1 LLKHLRR
8 IFAVAAVVLAATTAP
23 VLQAGAAPA
32 GAAPATT
39 AATPAGGFR
48 PIIVSDTGYRPTTD
62 FFVDALGACGTEIVG
77 GLAPNTTNHRV
88 IRTITFRNGDTF
100 TMAKGTEYVRFIDA
114 NAPFDTINGV
124 PVTLP
129 ISGTVTKLRLASGA
143 VIVHRQGPSL
153 LITSNDPVYLFTPE
167 ATAFKKAHLQNF
179 STFSS
184 GALTEYRNAGGTSTT
199 VLTKPTATRSICD
212 RMGLGAFRNA
222 PVLVDEQ
229 FESAG
234 F

>member
-8 IFAVAAVVLAATTAP
+8 TFAVATVVLAATIAP
-23 VLQAGAAPA
+23 VLRA
-32 GAAPATT
+32 GAAPAT
-39 AATPAGGFR
+39 AATTPAGGAR
-48 PIIVSDTGYRPTTD
+48 PVIISDTGYQPTTE

-88 IRTITFRNGDTF
+88 IRTITFRNGDVL

-114 NAPFDTINGV
+114 NAPFNTINGV

-143 VIVHRQGPSL
+143 LIVHRQGPSL
-153 LITSNDPVYLFTPE
+153 LITSNNPVYLFTPE
-167 ATAFKKAHLQNF
+167 ASAFKKAQLRNF

-184 GALTEYRNAGGTSTT
+184 GALTKYTNAAGTSTT
-199 VLTKPTATRSICD
+199 VLGKPAATRSICD
-212 RMGLGAFRNA
+212 RMGLGAFRDA